1 MVPCRKAERDDI
13 VFRIAEP
20 KVHAWLLTTH
30 SDSREWQEN
39 IALFLGLRSDLG
51 GEACCAQPSESMLG
65 RTRAVAPTCAG
76 SLPTQSGCLTA
87 LCQCT
92 RPVPSPVHMYS
103 LCFLWSFRSVL
114 KYMHMPRSDR
124 AACNTSSALSACQM
138 NISRNNEYIQKISN
152 RNGSIAHIAG
162 KTYAHPFSTQQA
174 IGTIHIDVYIYISY
188 IHICFG
194 SRACPNDLVQHQP
207 SERSITMKSQKGHSR

>member
-1 MVPCRKAERDDI
+1 MTFSFVTRWQKVIWHASSRRGGVVTAERPRRTCHTGSAFFKNRELRSLIPQREAERDDI

-76 SLPTQSGCLTA
+76 SLPTQSGCSTA

-92 RPVPSPVHMYS
+92 RPVPSPVHMYH
-103 LCFLWSFRSVL
+103 CR
-114 KYMHMPRSDR
+114 
-124 AACNTSSALSACQM
+124 
-138 NISRNNEYIQKISN
+138 
-152 RNGSIAHIAG
+152 
-162 KTYAHPFSTQQA
+162 
-174 IGTIHIDVYIYISY
+174 
-188 IHICFG
+188 
-194 SRACPNDLVQHQP
+194 
-207 SERSITMKSQKGHSR
+207 

>member
-65 RTRAVAPTCAG
+65 RTRAVAPTLQSSTVCRHFDLFQNAMLTRQPIVVFEKTPSG
-76 SLPTQSGCLTA
+76 WNFHRILLYLSTLDISMQHGCCEVDSVRVPT
-87 LCQCT
+87 
-92 RPVPSPVHMYS
+92 
-103 LCFLWSFRSVL
+103 SFT
-114 KYMHMPRSDR
+114 H
-124 AACNTSSALSACQM
+124 
-138 NISRNNEYIQKISN
+138 
-152 RNGSIAHIAG
+152 
-162 KTYAHPFSTQQA
+162 
-174 IGTIHIDVYIYISY
+174 
-188 IHICFG
+188 
-194 SRACPNDLVQHQP
+194 
-207 SERSITMKSQKGHSR
+207 